1 MTKGKLAASKEDTAL
16 LRLRNTNAGR
26 TPFGSSGGNNIGQAV
41 CQVNSA
47 LTQVGVQRVAYGNA
61 LNQIDLTQNFLN
73 QDKINLSSQENTLV
87 GAHPVKAATDFS
99 QAQLANQSTIS
110 ATGRVLSL
118 PTLLDF
124 IR

>member
-47 LTQVGVQRVAYGNA
+47 LTQVGVQ
-61 LNQIDLTQNFLN
+61 IDLTQNFLN

-110 ATGRVLSL
+110 ATGRVLRL

-124 IR
+124 IK

>member
-1 MTKGKLAASKEDTAL
+1 VLSALSGVAKPYASL
-16 LRLRNTNAGR
+16 V
-26 TPFGSSGGNNIGQAV
+26 SGNHIGQAV
-41 CQVNSA
+41 GQVNSA